1 MVCPPEVLELVSRFG
16 AYREKYK
23 SGDYN
28 ETQLRNEFLNP
39 FFEALGWDIYN
50 KAGYSEGYKD
60 VIHED
65 RVKIKGVTKAPD
77 YSFRIGTERKF
88 FVEAKKPSVRVK
100 EDPGPALQ
108 IRRYGWNAKLP
119 VSILTDFEEF
129 AIYDCTVKPSDKD
142 DSGNSRIFYCQFT
155 DYEEKWDWIA
165 ERFSKNGILHGGL
178 DTYTEELGKG
188 KAGKGTVTVDKEFL
202 TSLETWREA
211 LAKNIALRNP
221 DLSIREL
228 NDAVTKTID
237 RLVFLRI
244 CEDRGIERE
253 DQLRLISEGK
263 DIYTR
268 LTDLFRYADDKFNSG
283 LFHFSDEKGWDES
296 PDALTLGLKIDDKIL
311 KDIISGLYYPKSQF
325 EFSVMPAD
333 ILGQVYEQFLG
344 KVIRL
349 TEGHQAKVEEKP
361 EVRKAGGVYY
371 TPTYIVDYIVSHT
384 VGELVRD
391 KTPKEVASLRVLD
404 PACGSGSFLIGA
416 YQFLLDWHLL
426 WYLEYLAPLLKNGA
440 SPGSKE
446 VCDLLPAGVRQVPVK
461 GKRGKSQDHPLPV
474 YQVSETDWKLTTDE
488 KKRILIN
495 NIYGVDIDPQAVE
508 VTKLSL
514 LLKVLEGERAELI
527 NTQLKITAERVL
539 PSLHKNIK
547 CGNSLIGSDILSQ
560 TTLDGEEIYR
570 VNPFDWDREFSE
582 IMAGGGFDAV
592 IGNPPYV
599 RQESLKEMKE
609 YLSTRYQTYQGTADL
624 YVYFIEK
631 GISLLREN
639 GYFSYIVANKWMRAG
654 YGKPLRRWLK
664 ERQIEEIIDFGD
676 LPVFAQATTY
686 PCILRMSR
694 TSQDDRVRVTNID
707 TLSFSSLDQYV
718 QDYGFVLDQQGLD
731 ENGWALVD
739 GMQKALLD
747 KIRASGIPLREY
759 VGGKIYYGIKTGL
772 NKAFVIDEDTRN
784 RLIAEDP
791 KSAEVIKPFLAGR
804 DIKRYQPLTSDKYL
818 LYIPWHFPLQDDIT
832 VKGVSKHAEQS
843 FQSEYPAI
851 YNHLLAYKKDLSN
864 RNAEETGIRYEWY
877 ALQRYAPEYSFEF
890 ENPKIF
896 YPDISN
902 RNSFTLD
909 ERGEYYCGNTGYF
922 IVSDSRYLLGIL
934 NSNLI
939 NYYYSNVAAQIRGGY
954 MRFFSTYISELPIR
968 TINQSYSTDLEYFNK
983 ISTHVNKL
991 LALNKQLADSR
1002 TTMEKDLITRQI
1014 DATDRAIDL
1023 LVYELYGFTEEEIRI
1038 VEGTGIH
1045 QTANNVSV
1053 IL

>member
-1 MVCPPEVLELVSRFG
+1 MVCPPEVLELVNRFG
-16 AYREKYK
+16 AYRDKYK

-88 FVEAKKPSVRVK
+88 FVEAKKPSVNVR

-129 AIYDCTVKPSDKD
+129 AIYDCTIKPGDKD
-142 DSGNSRIFYCQFT
+142 DSGHSRIFYCKFS
-155 DYEEKWDWIA
+155 DYEEKWDWIV

-178 DTYTEELGKG
+178 DTYTEELVKG

-202 TSLETWREA
+202 ASLETWREA

-253 DQLRLISEGK
+253 DQLRLIGEGK

-296 PDALTLGLKIDDKIL
+296 PDMLTLSLKIDDKIL

-371 TPTYIVDYIVSHT
+371 TPTYIVDYIVRHT
-384 VGELVRD
+384 VGDLVRD
-391 KTPKEVASLRVLD
+391 KTPKELASLRVLD

-426 WYLEYLAPLLKNGA
+426 WYMEYLTPLLKAGA
-440 SPGSKE
+440 SPNSKE
-446 VCDLLPAGVRQVPVK
+446 ICDLLPAGIRQVPVK
-461 GKRGKSQDHPLPV
+461 GKKGKSPEYPLPV
-474 YQVSETDWKLTTDE
+474 FQVSETDWKLTTDE

-495 NIYGVDIDPQAVE
+495 NMYGVDIDPQAVE

-560 TTLDGEEIYR
+560 ITLDGEEIYR
-570 VNPFDWDREFSE
+570 VNPFDWEREFPE
-582 IMAGGGFDAV
+582 IITGGGFDAV
-592 IGNPPYV
+592 IGNPPYI
-599 RQESLKEMKE
+599 RIQTMKE
-609 YLSTRYQTYQGTADL
+609 WAAYEVNIYKKIYCSAQKGNYDI
-624 YVYFIEK
+624 YVIFIEK
-631 GISLLREN
+631 GSELLNQNGRLGFILPHKFFTAKYGGPIREYIYQKKTLHSVVHF
-639 GYFSYIVANKWMRAG
+639 GHQQIFSG
-654 YGKPLRRWLK
+654 
-664 ERQIEEIIDFGD
+664 
-676 LPVFAQATTY
+676 ATTY
-686 PCILRMSR
+686 TCLLFLSNCSQPNFSFISVTDIDEWKKSSDHEVITIPIEKASTADWIFVSDINDSLMKKIEGQGRKLAEISHTFVGTQ
-694 TSQDDRVRVTNID
+694 TSAEDI
-707 TLSFSSLDQYV
+707 
-718 QDYGFVLDQQGLD
+718 FVLRNCTTDSETITGYS
-731 ENGWALVD
+731 
-739 GMQKALLD
+739 KALNESVTVEKNAVKWFLKGKNIRRYLPPVTD
-747 KIRASGIPLREY
+747 FAVVCPYEITSDSFHLLQEKSLKTTFPLAYTYLLRNKKFLMEREKGRFNGPNWFAYGYPKSMILFQRHKIICPFYDNKAAYSYDVSGFY
-759 VGGKIYYGIKTGL
+759 FKTGYGI
-772 NKAFVIDEDTRN
+772 I
-784 RLIAEDP
+784 
-791 KSAEVIKPFLAGR
+791 
-804 DIKRYQPLTSDKYL
+804 LT
-818 LYIPWHFPLQDDIT
+818 DD
-832 VKGVSKHAEQS
+832 
-843 FQSEYPAI
+843 
-851 YNHLLAYKKDLSN
+851 
-864 RNAEETGIRYEWY
+864 
-877 ALQRYAPEYSFEF
+877 EYSD
-890 ENPKIF
+890 
-896 YPDISN
+896 Y
-902 RNSFTLD
+902 
-909 ERGEYYCGNTGYF
+909 
-922 IVSDSRYLLGIL
+922 YLLGLL
-934 NSNLI
+934 NSRLLFW
-939 NYYYSNVAAQIRGGY
+939 YYLQICTFLSSGY
-954 MRFFSTYISELPIR
+954 AHYMTQYIEQLPIAPIGR
-968 TINQSYSTDLEYFNK
+968 NEESQTRIISLVENLLELYRQLPK
-983 ISTHVNKL
+983 IK
-991 LALNKQLADSR
+991 ADHERSVI
-1002 TTMEKDLITRQI
+1002 ERQI
-1014 DATDRAIDL
+1014 DATDRAIDK
-1023 LVYELYGFTEEEIRI
+1023 LVYELYGLTDDEIR
-1038 VEGTGIH
+1038 
-1045 QTANNVSV
+1045 V
-1053 IL
+1053 IEERVYQ